1 MSLEAIV
8 YKDGKLEI
16 LDQLL
21 IPAESKYMKILTL
34 KDAFNAIKDMNVSV
48 FLLKFYLMNQKTR

>member
-34 KDAFNAIKDMNVSV
+34 TDAFNAIKDMNVSV
-48 FLLKFYLMNQKTR
+48 FLLEIYLMNQKTR

>member
-1 MSLEAIV
+1 MSLEAIR

-21 IPAESKYMKILTL
+21 LPTRTVYESLSTIEEAA
-34 KDAFNAIKDMNVSV
+34 DAIKTMKVHFNCCNCRKKLS
-48 FLLKFYLMNQKTR
+48 

>member
-8 YKDGKLEI
+8 FKDGKLEI

-21 IPAESKYMKILTL
+21 LPTESKYMKILT
-34 KDAFNAIKDMNVSV
+34 KQDAFNAIKDMNVGD
-48 FLLKFYLMNQKTR
+48 F

>member
-34 KDAFNAIKDMNVSV
+34 KAAFNAIKDMNVSV

>member
-1 MSLEAIV
+1 MSLEAII

-34 KDAFNAIKDMNVSV
+34 QDAFNAIKDMNVGV
-48 FLLKFYLMNQKTR
+48 TF

>member
-34 KDAFNAIKDMNVSV
+34 KDAFDAIKDMNVCV
-48 FLLKFYLMNQKTR
+48 LLD